1 MASFTALMNKQSTQP
16 KHVIGTLHSDNAGE
30 FLSKEFSDFLATHR
44 VHNTTCP
51 PHVHKLNGVAER
63 AIRSIMEL
71 TRASL
76 TSSGAPIGFWDYAV
90 THAVDILNRTCGPP
104 NTLASSYELLT
115 GTKPRIMSILP
126 FGC

>member
-1 MASFTALMNKQSTQP
+1 MASFTALMNKRSAQP

-30 FLSKEFSDFLATHR
+30 FLSKESSDFLATHG

-51 PHVHKLNGVAER
+51 PHVHQLNGVAER

-76 TSSGAPIGFWDYAV
+76 TSSGAPIGFWDYA
-90 THAVDILNRTCGPP
+90 
-104 NTLASSYELLT
+104 
-115 GTKPRIMSILP
+115 
-126 FGC
+126 